1 MTHVFES
8 EILSVRYPVGFGVE
22 ESDHYLDVLSFN
34 DVSFVI
40 SQNMIKSPDGR
51 IGTDQTFRGP
61 FLSLDCEI
69 LVPVQ
74 RSKSG

>member
-1 MTHVFES
+1 MSRFVVPSFDGVFES
-8 EILSVRYPVGFGVE
+8 EILSMRYPVGFGVE
-22 ESDHYLDVLSFN
+22 ES
-34 DVSFVI
+34 
-40 SQNMIKSPDGR
+40 DGR